1 MRIGSM
7 ELFSK
12 NVKRDS
18 QKAMESNKLIITGVR
33 GKTSDK
39 RVWENRTRKDAE
51 LLNVTSVN
59 RGKLPKSVIRKVIEF
74 LQ

>member
-1 MRIGSM
+1 M